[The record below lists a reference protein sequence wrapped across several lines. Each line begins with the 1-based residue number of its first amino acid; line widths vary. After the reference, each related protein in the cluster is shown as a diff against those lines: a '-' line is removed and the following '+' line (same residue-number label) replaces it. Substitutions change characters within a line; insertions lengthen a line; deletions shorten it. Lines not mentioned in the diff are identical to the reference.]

1 MKPNTLAPTEFT
13 ESHPLQNITAIKGG
27 KPEFW
32 LMAVWPH
39 FEAYILCRRSHW
51 LKGFLKLLIMSV
63 IYILLFTWWNFLLF
77 FVYNKICVYI
87 FFSTEILTLNWRS
100 LIFFWSGSQI
110 SGSRNV
116 SAWRTRALRIYAKNK
131 FCAHI
136 KLSVEIQ
143 SLILITK

>member
-1 MKPNTLAPTEFT
+1 MKPNTLAPIEFT

-32 LMAVWPH
+32 LMAVLPH
-39 FEAYILCRRSHW
+39 FEAYILCRRSHRF
-51 LKGFLKLLIMSV
+51 KGFLKLLIMSV
-63 IYILLFTWWNFLLF
+63 IYILLFTCWNFLLF
-77 FVYNKICVYI
+77 FVYNKICVYV
-87 FFSTEILTLNWRS
+87 FFSTEILTLKWRS

-116 SAWRTRALRIYAKNK
+116 SAWRTKALRIYAKNK